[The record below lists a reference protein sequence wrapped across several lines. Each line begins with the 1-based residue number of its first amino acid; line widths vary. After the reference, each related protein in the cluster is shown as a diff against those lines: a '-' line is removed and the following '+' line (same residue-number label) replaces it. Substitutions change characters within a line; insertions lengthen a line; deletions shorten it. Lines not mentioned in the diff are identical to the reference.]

1 MNRFPSTDNLNY
13 INLLEPL
20 SNSFSQ
26 SIHSTLFDNK
36 INSLC
41 IFKKNKNK
49 VNKKRTIY
57 SNKNLNIKINKILR
71 SQKLTNKRLECISSI
86 LMSLFSNSNLYDYNH
101 FEINYISNKKDEYF
115 NDNKSKEENLYN
127 SFSQNEELN
136 NSINKYKT
144 EDLNNSLN
152 KNKTEDLEI
161 SDDNIKYNNLTP
173 NQVNYN
179 NKLSNIEINLNKY
192 KILPNQSLK
201 KNNDEEENKIKEK
214 EEIEINNQ
222 QINENK
228 INSNNKNEDI
238 NELSN
243 FEKNKDND
251 NISLSNYSEEKYDNR
266 KISFSQQS
274 NYSEKNNISKP
285 LSSNMIKSSQDRFK
299 KIRGFN
305 FKNNIKNKKSYQQKE
320 KIEIS
325 KILNRQ
331 NEDIELNL
339 KNKENIKKNID
350 LKHFFNKSIDKN
362 EEQFDIITNEKYKE
376 NKENE

>member
-26 SIHSTLFDNK
+26 SIHSTLCDNK
-36 INSLC
+36 IHSLC
-41 IFKKNKNK
+41 IFKKNK

-86 LMSLFSNSNLYDYNH
+86 LMSIFSNSNLYDYNH

-161 SDDNIKYNNLTP
+161 SDDNIKFNNLTP

-305 FKNNIKNKKSYQQKE
+305 FKNNIKNKKSFQLKE
-320 KIEIS
+320 KNEIS
-325 KILNRQ
+325 KIINRK
-331 NEDIELNL
+331 NDDIQLNL
-339 KNKENIKKNID
+339 NNKENIKKNID
-350 LKHFFNKSIDKN
+350 LKQFFNKNIDKN

>member
-1 MNRFPSTDNLNY
+1 MNRFPSTDNFNY
-13 INLLEPL
+13 MNPLEPL

-36 INSLC
+36 INSSY
-41 IFKKNKNK
+41 IFKKKNN
-49 VNKKRTIY
+49 NKKRTIY
-57 SNKNLNIKINKILR
+57 SNKNLNIKINKILK

-161 SDDNIKYNNLTP
+161 SDDNIKFNNLTP

-305 FKNNIKNKKSYQQKE
+305 FKINITNKKSFQQNE
-320 KIEIS
+320 KKEIS
-325 KILNRQ
+325 KILNKP
-331 NEDIELNL
+331 NDDIQLGLN
-339 KNKENIKKNID
+339 NKEKSKKNIEPK
-350 LKHFFNKSIDKN
+350 KHFNVEQK
-362 EEQFDIITNEKYKE
+362 EEKFDIITNDKIKDK
-376 NKENE
+376 KENE

>member
-13 INLLEPL
+13 INSLEPL

-26 SIHSTLFDNK
+26 SIHSTLFDKK
-36 INSLC
+36 INSLY
-41 IFKKNKNK
+41 IFKKKNI
-49 VNKKRTIY
+49 NKKRTIY
-57 SNKNLNIKINKILR
+57 SNKILNIKINKILR

-101 FEINYISNKKDEYF
+101 FEINYISNKKDDFF

-127 SFSQNEELN
+127 SFSQNYELN
-136 NSINKYKT
+136 TSSNKYKT

-152 KNKTEDLEI
+152 KNKIEDLEV
-161 SDDNIKYNNLTP
+161 SNDNIKYNNLTP

-179 NKLSNIEINLNKY
+179 NKFSNIEINLNKY
-192 KILPNQSLK
+192 KILPNKSLK

-214 EEIEINNQ
+214 EDIEIKNQ
-222 QINENK
+222 QINGNK
-228 INSNNKNEDI
+228 INSNNINEDI

-243 FEKNKDND
+243 FDKNKDND

-274 NYSEKNNISKP
+274 NYSENHISKP

-305 FKNNIKNKKSYQQKE
+305 FKNNIKNKKSFQQKE
-320 KIEIS
+320 IKEIS
-325 KILNRQ
+325 KIINRQ
-331 NEDIELNL
+331 NEDIQLSLN
-339 KNKENIKKNID
+339 NKENIKKNID
-350 LKHFFNKSIDKN
+350 LKQFFNKSIDKN